1 LFRIEVGQKG
11 RAPRSH
17 CARGDATRGGLRL
30 FMTEGQV
37 YGHVVDDSFVPKMA
51 LGWGNFE
58 GRGAPCRHSPTAL
71 AFNYRRKTAIR
82 GRIRVRLKGKVA
94 LITGG
99 GRGIGRDIVL
109 AYARE
114 GAHVVVNDIDP
125 VTAAATATEAGG
137 KSIGVAADVAKSADI
152 NRLIEATIKEFGRID
167 IVVNNAMKIVPG
179 KLEALPEAAWDT
191 TMNIGLKGA
200 FLVSQAAA
208 NHMIAQKSG
217 CIVNIA
223 SIAGLFPYNWAGAYS
238 VVKAGLIMLT
248 KLQAME
254 WAPYGIRANA
264 ITPGYIRTPG
274 TEAMYADPEIYEGRR
289 KGVPMGRVGTGED
302 IAGPAIFLASDDAR
316 YTTGS
321 VVGAD
326 GGQAVGYF
334 LSVPGRRFSGGRID

>member
-1 LFRIEVGQKG
+1 
-11 RAPRSH
+11 
-17 CARGDATRGGLRL
+17 
-30 FMTEGQV
+30 M
-37 YGHVVDDSFVPKMA
+37 
-51 LGWGNFE
+51 
-58 GRGAPCRHSPTAL
+58 
-71 AFNYRRKTAIR
+71 
-82 GRIRVRLKGKVA
+82 RLKDKVA
-94 LITGG
+94 VVTGG

-125 VTAAATATEAGG
+125 ATATATAAEAAKLGS
-137 KSIGVAADVAKSADI
+137 KSFGIAADVSASADVA
-152 NRLIEATIKEFGRID
+152 RLIDTTIRERGRMD
-167 IVVNNAMKIVPG
+167 IVVNNAMRIVPG
-179 KLEALPEAAWDT
+179 KLENLPEAAWDA

-200 FLVSQAAA
+200 FMVSQAAA
-208 NHMIAQKSG
+208 RHMIAQRSG
-217 CIVNIA
+217 CFVNIA
-223 SIAGLFPYNWAGAYS
+223 SVAGLFPYNWAGAYS
-238 VVKAGLIMLT
+238 VVKAGLLMLT

-289 KGVPMGRVGTGED
+289 KGVPMGRVGSGED
-302 IAGPAIFLASDDAR
+302 VTGVAVFLASDDSQ

-321 VVGAD
+321 TVGAD

>member
-1 LFRIEVGQKG
+1 
-11 RAPRSH
+11 
-17 CARGDATRGGLRL
+17 
-30 FMTEGQV
+30 
-37 YGHVVDDSFVPKMA
+37 
-51 LGWGNFE
+51 
-58 GRGAPCRHSPTAL
+58 
-71 AFNYRRKTAIR
+71 
-82 GRIRVRLKGKVA
+82 VRLKDKVA
-94 LITGG
+94 VVTGG

-125 VTAAATATEAGG
+125 ATATATAAEAAKLGS
-137 KSIGVAADVAKSADI
+137 KSFGIAADVSASADVA
-152 NRLIEATIKEFGRID
+152 RLIDTTIRERGRID
-167 IVVNNAMKIVPG
+167 IVVNNAMRIVPG
-179 KLEALPEAAWDT
+179 KLENLPEAAWDA

-200 FLVSQAAA
+200 FMVSQAAA
-208 NHMIAQKSG
+208 RHMIAQRSG
-217 CIVNIA
+217 CFVNIA
-223 SIAGLFPYNWAGAYS
+223 SVAGLFPYNWAGAYS

-289 KGVPMGRVGTGED
+289 KGVPMGRVGSGED
-302 IAGPAIFLASDDAR
+302 VTGVAVFLASNDSQ

-321 VVGAD
+321 TVGAD

>member
-1 LFRIEVGQKG
+1 
-11 RAPRSH
+11 
-17 CARGDATRGGLRL
+17 
-30 FMTEGQV
+30 
-37 YGHVVDDSFVPKMA
+37 
-51 LGWGNFE
+51 
-58 GRGAPCRHSPTAL
+58 
-71 AFNYRRKTAIR
+71 
-82 GRIRVRLKGKVA
+82 VRLKDKIA
-94 LITGG
+94 IITGG

-114 GAHVVVNDIDP
+114 GAHVVVNDVDP
-125 VTAAATATEAGG
+125 ATAEATAKEAAALG
-137 KSIGVAADVAKSADI
+137 SRSLSVVADVAKSADI
-152 NRLIEATIKEFGRID
+152 NRMIATVVSERGRVD
-167 IVVNNAMKIVPG
+167 ILVNNAMKIVPG
-179 KLEALPEAAWDT
+179 KLEQLPEESWDT

-200 FLVSQAAA
+200 FLMSQAAA
-208 NHMIAQKSG
+208 KHMIAQKSG
-217 CIVNIA
+217 IIVNIA

-289 KGVPMGRVGTGED
+289 KGVPMGRVGSGED
-302 IAGPAIFLASDDAR
+302 IAGPAVFLACEESR

-334 LSVPGRRFSGGRID
+334 LTVPGRRFSGGRID

>member
-1 LFRIEVGQKG
+1 
-11 RAPRSH
+11 
-17 CARGDATRGGLRL
+17 
-30 FMTEGQV
+30 M
-37 YGHVVDDSFVPKMA
+37 
-51 LGWGNFE
+51 
-58 GRGAPCRHSPTAL
+58 
-71 AFNYRRKTAIR
+71 
-82 GRIRVRLKGKVA
+82 RLKDKVA
-94 LITGG
+94 IVTGG
-99 GRGIGRDIVL
+99 GRGIGRDIAL

-114 GAHVVVNDIDP
+114 GARVVVAEIDP
-125 VTAAATATEAGG
+125 VTAEATATEAGG
-137 KSIGVAADVAKSADI
+137 MAVVGDVAKSADI
-152 NRLIEATIKEFGRID
+152 ARMVMTVVQEFGRID
-167 IVVNNAMKIVPG
+167 ILVNNAMKIVPG
-179 KLEALPEAAWDT
+179 KLEALPEEAWDT

-200 FLVSQAAA
+200 FMMSQMVGK
-208 NHMIAQKSG
+208 HMIAQKSG
-217 CIVNIA
+217 AIVNIA

-289 KGVPMGRVGTGED
+289 KGVPMGRVGSGED
-302 IAGPAIFLASDDAR
+302 IAGPAIFLASDEAR

-321 VVGAD
+321 VLGAD

>member
-1 LFRIEVGQKG
+1 
-11 RAPRSH
+11 
-17 CARGDATRGGLRL
+17 
-30 FMTEGQV
+30 M
-37 YGHVVDDSFVPKMA
+37 
-51 LGWGNFE
+51 
-58 GRGAPCRHSPTAL
+58 
-71 AFNYRRKTAIR
+71 
-82 GRIRVRLKGKVA
+82 RLKDKVA
-94 LITGG
+94 LVTGG

-109 AYARE
+109 AYAGE
-114 GAHVVVNDIDP
+114 GAHVVVNDVDP
-125 VTAAATATEAGG
+125 ATAEATAQDAATLGS
-137 KSIGVAADVAKSADI
+137 KSLAVAADIAKSADI
-152 NRLIEATIKEFGRID
+152 VRLIEAAIGKYGRID

-208 NHMIAQKSG
+208 KHMIERKSG
-217 CIVNIA
+217 VIVNIA
-223 SIAGLFPYNWAGAYS
+223 SIAGLFPYNFAGAYS

-274 TEAMYADPEIYEGRR
+274 TEGMYSDPVIYEGRR
-289 KGVPMGRVGTGED
+289 KGVPMGRVGSGED
-302 IAGPAIFLASDDAR
+302 IAGPAVFLACEESR

-321 VVGAD
+321 VLGAD

-334 LSVPGRRFSGGRID
+334 LTVPGRRFSGGSVD

>member
-1 LFRIEVGQKG
+1 
-11 RAPRSH
+11 
-17 CARGDATRGGLRL
+17 
-30 FMTEGQV
+30 
-37 YGHVVDDSFVPKMA
+37 
-51 LGWGNFE
+51 
-58 GRGAPCRHSPTAL
+58 
-71 AFNYRRKTAIR
+71 
-82 GRIRVRLKGKVA
+82 VRLKDKVA
-94 LITGG
+94 LITGA
-99 GRGIGRDIVL
+99 GRGIGRDIAL

-114 GAHVVVNDIDP
+114 GAKVVVNDVDP
-125 VTAAATATEAGG
+125 ATAEATARDVGG
-137 KSIGVAADVAKSADI
+137 LGVVADVARSADVA
-152 NRLIEATIKEFGRID
+152 RMVETTVGKYGRID

-179 KLEALPEAAWDT
+179 KLEALPEESWDT

-208 NHMIAQKSG
+208 RHMIAQKSG

-289 KGVPMGRVGTGED
+289 KGVPMGRVGSGED
-302 IAGPAIFLASDDAR
+302 IAGPAIFLASEDAR

>member
-1 LFRIEVGQKG
+1 AIQ
-11 RAPRSH
+11 
-17 CARGDATRGGLRL
+17 GG
-30 FMTEGQV
+30 
-37 YGHVVDDSFVPKMA
+37 
-51 LGWGNFE
+51 
-58 GRGAPCRHSPTAL
+58 TA
-71 AFNYRRKTAIR
+71 
-82 GRIRVRLKGKVA
+82 VRLKDKVA

-99 GRGIGRDIVL
+99 GRGIGRDIAL
-109 AYARE
+109 AYAKE
-114 GAHVVVNDIDP
+114 GAHVVINDVD
-125 VTAAATATEAGG
+125 VSTAAATAKDAASLGS
-137 KSIGVAADVAKSADI
+137 KSLSVAADVSKSAQVKTM
-152 NRLIEATIKEFGRID
+152 IETIIKSYGRID
-167 IVVNNAMKIVPG
+167 IVVNNAMRIVPG
-179 KLEALPEAAWDT
+179 KLEQLPEESWDT

-200 FLVSQAAA
+200 FMVSQAAA
-208 NHMIAQKSG
+208 IHMITQKSG

-289 KGVPMGRVGTGED
+289 KGVPMGRVGSGED
-302 IAGPAIFLASDDAR
+302 IAGPAIFLASDDAQ